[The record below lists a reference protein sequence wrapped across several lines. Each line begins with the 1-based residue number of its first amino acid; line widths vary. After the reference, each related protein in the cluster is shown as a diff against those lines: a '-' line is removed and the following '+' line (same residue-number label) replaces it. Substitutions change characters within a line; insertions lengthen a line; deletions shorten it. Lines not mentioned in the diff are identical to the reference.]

1 MNKKQFWIR
10 IICLLFLVVGII
22 YLASLFN
29 KNDTNQK
36 WSNPVGEHE
45 DKKDLFSDYYDIAKE
60 KLKSMTLDDKIGQV
74 LLVRYPESDQIEVMN
89 KYHFGGYIFFEKDF
103 KNKDYDEVKNMISSL
118 QESSNIPL
126 LTAVDEEGGKVV
138 RISSNP
144 KLRSSRF
151 LSPSELYNEGGLK
164 RIKED
169 TIEKSKLLGDLGIN
183 LNLAPVVDVSTDP
196 NDYMYYRTLGQNTE
210 VTSEFATTVINASK
224 KGSVSYTLKHFPGYG
239 SNADTHLD
247 ASIDERSYEEILD
260 KDIPPFKAGIE
271 AGAEAVLVSHNVVN
285 SIDKTNPASLSKN
298 VHELLRG
305 KLGFTG
311 VIITDD
317 IFMNALSNIPDI
329 SVKAVLAGNDLIITT
344 DYEESINSI
353 KDAFSNGII
362 EEKQIDD
369 MATKILS
376 WKYYKNLLKQ

>member
-10 IICLLFLVVGII
+10 IIGLLFLVVGII

-60 KLKSMTLDDKIGQV
+60 KLKSMTLDEKIGQV

-353 KDAFSNGII
+353 KDAVSNGII